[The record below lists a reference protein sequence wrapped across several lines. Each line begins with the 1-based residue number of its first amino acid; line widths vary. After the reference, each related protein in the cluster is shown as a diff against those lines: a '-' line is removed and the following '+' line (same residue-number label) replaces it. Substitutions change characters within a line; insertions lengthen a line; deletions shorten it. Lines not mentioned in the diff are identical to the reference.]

1 VAEPLSNCLCLD
13 SSAAWPEIRKDTRRR
28 RSPVKKTS
36 VVVYGILGT
45 GALLYGITALLF
57 PSALLS
63 EATQSVH
70 LAHILR
76 EQGAAAIFVGLMS
89 FWCIL
94 NYERRTIVHYFLT
107 IFAFLL
113 TAIHWFDY
121 LEGHL
126 PLMSPLYNTVP
137 FAVLLF
143 MAVSMRQNSSRQS
156 N

>member
-1 VAEPLSNCLCLD
+1 M
-13 SSAAWPEIRKDTRRR
+13 
-28 RSPVKKTS
+28 KKIS
-36 VVVYGILGT
+36 LVLYGIFGT

-57 PSALLS
+57 PSALVS
-63 EATQSVH
+63 EATQSIH

-76 EQGAAAIFVGLMS
+76 EQGAAAIFIGLMS

-94 NYERRTIVHYFLT
+94 HYERRTIVHYFLT

-113 TAIHWFDY
+113 TGIHWFDY
-121 LEGHL
+121 FEGHL
-126 PLMSPLYNTVP
+126 PLISPLYNTVP

-143 MAVSMRQNSSRQS
+143 MAVSIRQNGSSQG

>member
-1 VAEPLSNCLCLD
+1 M
-13 SSAAWPEIRKDTRRR
+13 
-28 RSPVKKTS
+28 KKTS
-36 VVVYGILGT
+36 LVVYGILGT
-45 GALLYGITALLF
+45 GALLYGLTALLF

-63 EATQSVH
+63 DATQSVH
-70 LAHILR
+70 PAHILR
-76 EQGAAAIFVGLMS
+76 EQGAAAIFIGLMS

-121 LEGHL
+121 FAGHL
-126 PLMSPLYNTVP
+126 PLISPLYNTVP
-137 FAVLLF
+137 FAVLFF
-143 MAVSMRQNSSRQS
+143 MAVSTRQYGSSQS